1 MEDTI
6 KKIDT
11 KNTLT
16 ELNKLKHR
24 HGGMPQ
30 DRDLQGAAK
39 ALIKLRSTYKF
50 ELEKFSQGNIH
61 GLQTGAQLSAK
72 DSFFLG
78 KFAFSN
84 GQFTEA
90 QKWLEFTAWQLAA
103 AESIQNSTAAVSSVT
118 SDQVDQ
124 MMKNVGEKLKNT
136 HPAPAPSQ
144 DLAEDDDPSNYEI
157 GIIPP
162 KTNDRAKMITT
173 TDRRNFDA
181 LCRGL
186 QLLPAEKSKHLKC
199 YYQRQHSDSYGNPV
213 APNPYFMLHP
223 LKVEV
228 SHEYPHR
235 ILTIHDVLSDKEADS
250 LAALALPRMRQ
261 ASVGHG
267 KEVSEG
273 RVSRNCW
280 LKDFESSIVDKISA
294 RINWITGL
302 QTTRPLDV
310 HKEGKVEEYEPLQV
324 ANYGIGGFYECHQ
337 DPMFVYKEPDFLVHS
352 VEADPPYVTGDR
364 LGTFMMYLSEVP
376 LGGWTAFPRLG
387 VAVQP
392 RKGSAVYWHNLKRS
406 GRSDMHMLHGGCPV
420 ILGSK
425 WVANKWIREFANA
438 FHNKCVDNINN

>member
-1 MEDTI
+1 
-6 KKIDT
+6 
-11 KNTLT
+11 
-16 ELNKLKHR
+16 
-24 HGGMPQ
+24 MPQ

-103 AESIQNSTAAVSSVT
+103 AETIQNSTAAISSVT

-223 LKVEV
+223 LKVR
-228 SHEYPHR
+228 PIQFLKDF
-235 ILTIHDVLSDKEADS
+235 ILTI
-250 LAALALPRMRQ
+250 
-261 ASVGHG
+261 
-267 KEVSEG
+267 
-273 RVSRNCW
+273 
-280 LKDFESSIVDKISA
+280 F
-294 RINWITGL
+294 
-302 QTTRPLDV
+302 
-310 HKEGKVEEYEPLQV
+310 
-324 ANYGIGGFYECHQ
+324 
-337 DPMFVYKEPDFLVHS
+337 
-352 VEADPPYVTGDR
+352 
-364 LGTFMMYLSEVP
+364 
-376 LGGWTAFPRLG
+376 
-387 VAVQP
+387 
-392 RKGSAVYWHNLKRS
+392 
-406 GRSDMHMLHGGCPV
+406 
-420 ILGSK
+420 
-425 WVANKWIREFANA
+425 
-438 FHNKCVDNINN
+438 